1 MILFNAVVE
10 SGRQMSSLAT
20 SAAEIVLFCATV
32 LHFSFLPILLSASH
46 SYSLSQILY
55 AVLVDLLL
63 LGWNTDPK

>member
-20 SAAEIVLFCATV
+20 SAAEIMLFYTTV
-32 LHFSFLPILLSASH
+32 LHFSLLPILLSVSH

-63 LGWNTDPK
+63 LG